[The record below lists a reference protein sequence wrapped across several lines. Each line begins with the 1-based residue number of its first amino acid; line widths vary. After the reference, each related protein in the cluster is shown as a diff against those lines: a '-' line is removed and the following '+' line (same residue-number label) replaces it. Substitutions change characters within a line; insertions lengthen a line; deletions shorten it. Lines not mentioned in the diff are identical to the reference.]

1 MIEQADLEAAVT
13 AKLLT
18 AGQRDALTEFV
29 RTRNRATLGADEE
42 QFRFITSFNDI
53 FVTIAVALLL
63 FAVGFIGGQFE
74 PWVAAGSVA
83 AVSWAL
89 AEHFTRVK
97 RMSLPSIVLLLTFV
111 GSSFATAGTVITAIT
126 GLEGNVGIGEGSVYA
141 VIAGLVTCA
150 AAAAH
155 WRRFQVPITV
165 AAGAAAVSGIVVS
178 LVAAS
183 SAGNVQFV
191 LGATALCGVAMFAVA
206 MRFDFSDR
214 ERSTRRTDIAFWLHF
229 FAAPMIVHPL
239 FVLSGVRGGILS
251 NIEAAGVVAT
261 YLVLTAVALAI
272 DRRAFLVSA
281 LLYMGWA
288 VQALFEGAAPVE
300 MGVAYTALVLGLFLV
315 LLSAGWRP
323 IRSRVVAMLPSDL
336 STKLPVTA

>member
-1 MIEQADLEAAVT
+1 MIEQADLDAAVA

-53 FVTIAVALLL
+53 FVTIAVGLLL

-83 AVSWAL
+83 AVSWGL

-97 RMSLPSIVLLLTFV
+97 RMALPSIVLLLVFV
-111 GSSFATAGTVITAIT
+111 GSAFVTAGTVIAALA
-126 GLEGNVGIGEGSVYA
+126 GVQGNVSIGEGSIYA
-141 VIAGLVTCA
+141 VIAGAVACA

-178 LVAAS
+178 LAAAAS
-183 SAGNVQFV
+183 TGNVELV
-191 LGATALCGVAMFAVA
+191 LGATALCGVAMFALA

-229 FAAPMIVHPL
+229 FAAPMIVHPM
-239 FVLSGVRGGILS
+239 FVLSGVRGGVASDL
-251 NIEAAGVVAT
+251 EAAGVVGT

-272 DRRAFLVSA
+272 DRRAILVSA

-288 VQALFEGAAPVE
+288 VQALFQSAAPVE
-300 MGVAYTALVLGLFLV
+300 MGIAYTTLVLGLFLV

-323 IRSRVVAMLPSDL
+323 IRSRIVAMLPSDL
-336 STKLPVTA
+336 GAKLPATV